1 VSNALAVWS
10 ILGVLLNS
18 VIVFSPALNRSGP

>member
-10 ILGVLLNS
+10 ILVLYS
-18 VIVFSPALNRSGP
+18 VMAVIRSGR